1 MLFYNMNLFKKAVYD
16 GLKSGNNLEYND
28 RLTEVFKNL
37 LVVEDGYCV
46 EIGAGCGE
54 TTVKLLNGILRSFLI
69 GSGGN
74 YKIIVIDP
82 FEDGRDSM
90 PKSYGE
96 PYPFSRFQNAIEQ
109 YSNKVILIKK
119 SSNDLSVIDELT
131 QYTPIIF
138 SFVDG
143 LQYTDNVLC
152 DLNMMDKLN
161 CKVICVDDYDR
172 LTNIS
177 QVPLAIEE
185 FIKNNNNYDIV
196 YQNGNREI
204 YLVRNEKNK

>member
-1 MLFYNMNLFKKAVYD
+1 MNYKKAVYD
-16 GLKSGNNLEYND
+16 VLESGKNLVYND
-28 RLTEVFKNL
+28 RLTEVFNNL
-37 LVVEDGYCV
+37 LSVDDGYCI

-54 TTVKLLNGILRSFLI
+54 TTVKLLNQVKK
-69 GSGGN
+69 

-82 FEDGRDSM
+82 FEDGWDSM
-90 PKSYGE
+90 PESYGK

-143 LQYTDNVLC
+143 LQYTDNVLY

-161 CKVICVDDYDR
+161 CKVICVDDYNR

-185 FIKNNNNYDIV
+185 FIKNNKNYDVV
-196 YQNGNREI
+196 YQNDNREI
-204 YLVRNEKNK
+204 YLVRNEKN

>member
-1 MLFYNMNLFKKAVYD
+1 MNYKKAVYD
-16 GLKSGNNLEYND
+16 VLESGKNLVYND
-28 RLTEVFKNL
+28 RLTEVFNNL
-37 LVVEDGYCV
+37 LSVDDGYCI

-54 TTVKLLNGILRSFLI
+54 TTVKLLNQVKK
-69 GSGGN
+69 

-82 FEDGRDSM
+82 FEDGWDSM
-90 PKSYGE
+90 PESYGK

-143 LQYTDNVLC
+143 LQYTDNVLY

-177 QVPLAIEE
+177 QVPLAIEK
-185 FIKNNNNYDIV
+185 FIKNNKNYDVV
-196 YQNGNREI
+196 YQNDNREI
-204 YLVRNEKNK
+204 YLVRNEKN

>member
-1 MLFYNMNLFKKAVYD
+1 MNYKKTVYD
-16 GLKSGNNLEYND
+16 VLESGKNLVYND
-28 RLTEVFKNL
+28 RLTEVFNNL
-37 LVVEDGYCV
+37 LSVEDGYCI

-54 TTVKLLNGILRSFLI
+54 TTVKLLNQVKK
-69 GSGGN
+69 

-82 FEDGRDSM
+82 FEDGWDSM
-90 PKSYGE
+90 PESYGK
-96 PYPFSRFQNAIEQ
+96 PYPFSHFQNAIEQ

-119 SSNDLSVIDELT
+119 LSNDLSVIDELT

-143 LQYTDNVLC
+143 LQYTDNVLY

-177 QVPLAIEE
+177 QVPLAIEK
-185 FIKNNNNYDIV
+185 FIKNNKNYDVV
-196 YQNGNREI
+196 YQNDNREI
-204 YLVRNEKNK
+204 YLVRNEKN

>member
-1 MLFYNMNLFKKAVYD
+1 MNYKKAVYD
-16 GLKSGNNLEYND
+16 VLESGKNLVYND
-28 RLTEVFKNL
+28 RLTEVFNNL
-37 LVVEDGYCV
+37 LSVDDGYCI

-54 TTVKLLNGILRSFLI
+54 TTVKLLNQVKK
-69 GSGGN
+69 

-82 FEDGRDSM
+82 FEDGWDSM
-90 PKSYGE
+90 PESYGK

-143 LQYTDNVLC
+143 LQYTDNVLY

-185 FIKNNNNYDIV
+185 FIKNNKNYDVV
-196 YQNGNREI
+196 YQNDNREN
-204 YLVRNEKNK
+204 YLVRNEKN